1 MGYGKSGVI
10 AKYSASLES
19 KSSGKLM
26 KLFEYESKSLAQNLG
41 INTPRGGLASTPDE
55 ARDIHKR
62 IGGEVVIKAQVLVAG
77 RGKAGGIKFGS
88 KPEETRDR
96 ASEILSM
103 TIKGEKVKKVLIEQK
118 LNIKKELFGS
128 IVLDRAN
135 RCQTV
140 LASDQG
146 GIDIEDV
153 AKQNPEKIL
162 HHRID
167 PVFGMRGY
175 DARQVGLKLGYS
187 GQRLNALTDLLS
199 NLYRLSVIYD
209 AELVESNP
217 LVETNEGKFVTADL
231 RLIVDDNSLF
241 RHPEFQERAKE
252 VSSEVTPLEA
262 KARENGLA
270 FVELDGD
277 IGIMGNGAGLVMA
290 TLDMVN
296 HYGGKPANF
305 CDVGGGANAEHVA
318 TALQIIQGDHKV
330 NRIFINILA
339 GITRCDEV
347 AKGIVDVKKV
357 VGLKKPLVVRMQ
369 GTNFEEGK
377 KILNSIG
384 ITTLERM
391 DEAAQLVVSLR
402 VA

>member
-1 MGYGKSGVI
+1 
-10 AKYSASLES
+10 
-19 KSSGKLM
+19 M
-26 KLFEYESKSLAQNLG
+26 KLFEYESKSIAQNLG
-41 INTPRGGLASTPDE
+41 INTPKGGLASTPDE

-88 KPEETRDR
+88 KPDETRDR
-96 ASEILSM
+96 ASEILAM
-103 TIKGEKVKKVLIEQK
+103 TIKGEKVRKVLVEQK
-118 LNIKKELFGS
+118 LPIRKELFGS
-128 IVLDRAN
+128 IVLDRMN
-135 RCQTV
+135 KCQTV

-146 GIDIEDV
+146 GIDIEEV
-153 AKQNPEKIL
+153 ASKNPEKIFRQRL
-162 HHRID
+162 D
-167 PVFGMRGY
+167 PVFGMRSF
-175 DARQVGLKLGYS
+175 DARQVALKLGYS
-187 GQRLNALTDLLS
+187 GSKLNALTDLLS

-217 LVETNEGKFVTADL
+217 LVETNDGKFVTADL
-231 RLIVDDNSLF
+231 RVIVDDNSLF

-252 VSSEVTPLEA
+252 VGAEVTPLEA
-262 KARENGLA
+262 KAHENGLA

-305 CDVGGGANAEHVA
+305 CDVGGGADSEKVA
-318 TALQIIQGDHKV
+318 TALQLIQGDQKV
-330 NRIFINILA
+330 RKIFINILA

-347 AKGIVDVKKV
+347 AKGIVEVKKV

-369 GTNFEEGK
+369 GTNYEEGK
-377 KILNSIG
+377 RILSSAG
-384 ITTLERM
+384 ITTFEKM
-391 DEAAQLVVSLR
+391 DEAAKTVTALK

>member
-10 AKYSASLES
+10 AKYSACPER

-88 KPEETRDR
+88 KPDETRDR
-96 ASEILSM
+96 ASEILNM
-103 TIKGEKVKKVLIEQK
+103 TIKGERVKKVLVEQK
-118 LNIKKELFGS
+118 LAIKKELFGS

-135 RCQTV
+135 KCQTV
-140 LASDQG
+140 LASDEG

-162 HHRID
+162 HHRLD

-175 DARQVGLKLGYS
+175 DARQVGLKLGYA
-187 GQRLNALTDLLS
+187 GQRLNSLTDLLS

-217 LVETNEGKFVTADL
+217 LVETNDGKFVTADL
-231 RLIVDDNSLF
+231 RVIVDDNSLF

-252 VSSEVTPLEA
+252 ASGEVTPLEA

-318 TALQIIQGDHKV
+318 TALQIIQGDQKV
-330 NRIFINILA
+330 SRIFINILA

-377 KILNSIG
+377 RILNSIG
-384 ITTLERM
+384 ITTLEKM
-391 DEAAQLVVSLR
+391 DEAARLVVATK

>member
-1 MGYGKSGVI
+1 MGYGNSGVI
-10 AKYSASLES
+10 AKYSPSPDC

-55 ARDIHKR
+55 ARDVHRR

-135 RCQTV
+135 KCQTV

-153 AKQNPEKIL
+153 AKQSPEKIL

-175 DARQVGLKLGYS
+175 DARQVGLKLGYT
-187 GQRLNALTDLLS
+187 GQRLNSLTDLLS

-252 VSSEVTPLEA
+252 ASSEVTPLEA

-270 FVELDGD
+270 FVELEGD

-318 TALQIIQGDHKV
+318 TALQIIQGDQKV
-330 NRIFINILA
+330 NRIFVNILA

-377 KILNSIG
+377 RILNSIG

-391 DEAAQLVVSLR
+391 DEAAQLVVASK

>member
-1 MGYGKSGVI
+1 
-10 AKYSASLES
+10 
-19 KSSGKLM
+19 M
-26 KLFEYESKSLAQNLG
+26 KLFEYESKSIAQNLG
-41 INTPRGGLASTPDE
+41 INTPKGGLASTADE

-88 KPEETRDR
+88 KPDETRDR
-96 ASEILSM
+96 ASEILAM

-118 LNIKKELFGS
+118 LAIKKEMFGS
-128 IVLDRAN
+128 IVLDRVN

-146 GIDIEDV
+146 GIDIEEV
-153 AKQNPEKIL
+153 ASKNPEKIFRQRL
-162 HHRID
+162 D

-175 DARQVGLKLGYS
+175 DARQVASKLGYQ
-187 GQRLNALTDLLS
+187 GPKLNALTDLLS

-217 LVETNEGKFVTADL
+217 LVETADGKFVTADL
-231 RLIVDDNSLF
+231 RVIVDDNSLF
-241 RHPEFQERAKE
+241 RHPEFQERSKE
-252 VSSEVTPLEA
+252 ASAEVTPLEA

-277 IGIMGNGAGLVMA
+277 VGIMGNGAGLVMA

-305 CDVGGGANAEHVA
+305 CDVGGGADADKVA
-318 TALQIIQGDHKV
+318 TALQIIQGSDKV
-330 NRIFINILA
+330 RKIFINILA

-347 AKGIVDVKKV
+347 AKGIVEVKKV

-369 GTNFEEGK
+369 GTNYEEGK
-377 KILNSIG
+377 RILNSIG
-384 ITTLERM
+384 ITALERM
-391 DEAAQLVVSLR
+391 DEAAQLVTSGK